1 MLVLKPWSADDLWV
15 LRLKNLPEMTE
26 HLGGPE
32 TEEKVISRHERYV
45 GMTDRAVGCMF
56 TASRDGEIVGTVGYW
71 HRVWQ
76 GEEVYEAGWGV
87 LPGFQ
92 GQGLATATV
101 TALVAHLRAEGLH
114 RPLHAYPS
122 VDHAASNAVAR
133 KAGFTLLGQVDFEY
147 PPGTVKASNDWC
159 LDLRA

>member
-1 MLVLKPWSADDLWV
+1 MALELKPWSADDLWV
-15 LRLKNLPEMTE
+15 LKLKNLPEMTE

-32 TEEKVISRHERYV
+32 TEEKVLARQERYV
-45 GMTDRAVGCMF
+45 GMTDRTVGCML
-56 TASRDGEIVGTVGYW
+56 TAWEDGELVATVGYW

-92 GQGLATATV
+92 GRGLATAAV
-101 TALVAHLRAEGLH
+101 TALVDHLRAEGLR

-133 KAGFTLLGQVDFEY
+133 KAGFTLLGQVEFEY
-147 PPGTVKASNDWC
+147 PKGTFKASNDWC
-159 LDLRA
+159 LDL